1 MDFATLKAAWPWI
14 DIVDCPGRFVLK
26 DADPALMP
34 ADLLGSDIPVSEHR
48 SARARDAILV
58 AWLIDGGLISY
69 RRADGGCLHTLNT
82 PEGMAR
88 KLSQLGLAPL

>member
-14 DIVDCPGRFVLK
+14 DIVDCPGRFVLR
-26 DADPALMP
+26 DADRALMP
-34 ADLLGSDIPVSEHR
+34 ADLLGCDIPVSEHR
-48 SARARDAILV
+48 SALARDVIVV

-82 PEGMAR
+82 PQGMAR
-88 KLSQLGLAPL
+88 KLAQLSLASA

>member
-14 DIVDCPGRFVLK
+14 GIVDCPGRFMLK

-48 SARARDAILV
+48 SIRARDAILV

-82 PEGMAR
+82 PEGMTR